1 MSEFN
6 AEQTL
11 NNIVS
16 KFGVENLGDLDFSKL
31 SEVLPADIEIEQV
44 EELLDALFDLA
55 NSIAS
60 PSAENIDEE
69 RTGSKYDEVTN
80 SLAGYVLQL
89 KEIKPLDSN
98 EEQDLIEMAYQGSK
112 DARNQLIESYLPLVL
127 NIAREKGRK
136 RDEILD
142 FVQEGNIAL
151 IQAVES
157 FDIEGNSSL
166 RDYIRWKVRKAVV
179 KVQRQQEQLIKF
191 PKSITKFFQSFKETC
206 DKLYAR
212 SNRVPDLEE
221 IATQMDLD
229 MESVRKNLALG
240 TALMSEGDNV
250 TSEDAS
256 FMRYLKDFQLVDD
269 FEVQNFLALRSSIK
283 KNLDLLS
290 PVEQEILTLFYDLDE
305 KGSRLDVFEIADE
318 LGLKTKHVEDLKIA
332 AITKVQQGSM
342 EA

>member
-6 AEQTL
+6 VEQTL
-11 NNIVS
+11 NGIVS
-16 KFGVENLGDLDFSKL
+16 KFGVENLSDLDFSKL
-31 SEVLPADIEIEQV
+31 AEVLPADIEIEQV

-60 PSAENIDEE
+60 SSVENIENE
-69 RTGSKYDEVTN
+69 RTGSKYDEITN
-80 SLAGYVLQL
+80 SLAGYILQL

-98 EEQDLIEMAYQGSK
+98 EEQDLIEMAYQGSN

-283 KNLDLLS
+283 QNLDLLS